1 MATEPLYLVRASMR
15 VDRLMQ
21 LGAERGMKMADVDP
35 GYAVHLALGELF
47 DAEAPGVFR
56 VREPKGG
63 RVEVLAYA
71 GSDADALRERAGTFC
86 HPLAHAACDWDG
98 FVSRPMPSAWPA
110 GRRLGFELRTC
121 PVRRGRDAERRR
133 WEKDA
138 FLVACDHAP
147 RDAGLDRDTVY
158 LDWLDE
164 LLGRADGL
172 TVERRKLTSYRR
184 VRLWRRTQG
193 RGRNGREGRR
203 IERPDA
209 LFHGVLQVT
218 DGDAFAATLR
228 RGIGRHRGFGFGML
242 LLAPPTDRAC

>member
-1 MATEPLYLVRASMR
+1 MATEPLYLVRAPMR
-15 VDRLMQ
+15 VDRLMKV
-21 LGAERGMKMADVDP
+21 GARRGMPMADVDP

-47 DAEAPGVFR
+47 DAEAPSVFS
-56 VREPKGG
+56 VGEPKRGV
-63 RVEVLAYA
+63 VEVLAYA
-71 GSDADALRERAGTFC
+71 GCDAEALQERAGTFGD
-86 HPLAHAACDWDG
+86 PLAHAACDWDG

-110 GRRLGFELRTC
+110 GRRLGFELRMC
-121 PVRRGRDAERRR
+121 PVRRGRDAERRK
-133 WEKDA
+133 WERDA
-138 FLVACDHAP
+138 FLVACDRVP
-147 RDAGLDRDTVY
+147 KDAGLDRNTVY
-158 LDWLDE
+158 LDWFDE

-193 RGRNGREGRR
+193 RGREGRR

-242 LLAPPTDRAC
+242 LLKPPTDRAC